1 MSICLNCLFENILIE
16 NMSKLKKLFK
26 KMVLIIVVAL
36 GVLVLSVFLF
46 TTLSPQF
53 GGKPTKA
60 QKALYATSSNYVDGK
75 FINVGDIDSNLSLG
89 DMLKSLKGYFS
100 PQPRTIP
107 DHNIKVDKIDSTDVA
122 DYNGKTRLIWFG
134 HSTFLLQTS
143 GLNILIDPMF
153 GEVPAPNSMLGTSR
167 FSKNLPI
174 SIAQLPKIDVVVF
187 SHDHYDHLDYES
199 VLLLKEKVGRFIAPL
214 GLGVHLMEWGV
225 PAANIIE
232 LDWWNKT
239 NHLGI
244 EFICTP
250 AQHFSGR
257 GLGDKGKTL
266 WSSWVINTKEERIFF
281 SGDSGYGS
289 HFTEIGNKYG
299 PFDFAMMECGQY
311 NELWKEIHMMP
322 EETAQASIDV
332 KAKQMMPIHWAS
344 FKLAMH
350 PWTEPVERV
359 SVKAAELGVKMIT
372 PKIGQP
378 IYLDEKGSTYE
389 EWWLEF

>member
-1 MSICLNCLFENILIE
+1 MAKFKNVI
-16 NMSKLKKLFK
+16 K
-26 KMVLIIVVAL
+26 KMVLIIIAVL
-36 GVLVLSVFLF
+36 GIFVLGVFLF
-46 TTLSPQF
+46 ITLSPQF
-53 GGKPTKA
+53 GGKPSKI
-60 QKALYATSSNYVDGK
+60 QKEQYALSPNYVEGK
-75 FINVGDIDSNLSLG
+75 FINVGGVDSKLSIG

-100 PQPRTIP
+100 PLPNTIP
-107 DHNIKVDKIDSTDVA
+107 SKNINVEKIDATTIA
-122 DYNGKTRLIWFG
+122 DYAGQTRLIWFG

-153 GEVPAPNSMLGTSR
+153 GEVPAPNPMLGTSR
-167 FSKNLPI
+167 FSKKLPI
-174 SIAQLPKIDVVVF
+174 KVEQLPKIDAVVF

-199 VLLLKEKVGRFIAPL
+199 VLLLKDKVEKFITPL
-214 GLGVHLMEWGV
+214 GLGVHLRTWGV
-225 PAANIIE
+225 LEANIIE
-232 LDWWNKT
+232 LDWWSKI

-257 GLGDKGKTL
+257 GLGDKGNTL
-266 WSSWVINTKEERIFF
+266 WSSWVINTKTEKIFF

-322 EETAQASIDV
+322 EETAQASLDV
-332 KAKQMMPIHWAS
+332 KAKLMMPIHWGA

-350 PWTEPVERV
+350 PWAEPVERV
-359 SVKAAELGVKMIT
+359 SVKAKELGIKLVT
-372 PKIGQP
+372 PKIGEP
-378 IYLDEKGSTYE
+378 IYLNGSEPTSN
-389 EWWLEF
+389 EWWLNF